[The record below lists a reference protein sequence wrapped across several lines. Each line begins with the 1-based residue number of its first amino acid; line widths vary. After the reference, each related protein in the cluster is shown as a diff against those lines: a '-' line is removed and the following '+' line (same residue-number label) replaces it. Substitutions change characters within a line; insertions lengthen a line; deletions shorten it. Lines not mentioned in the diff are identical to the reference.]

1 MITITDLQK
10 SYRDRVVL
18 QIPELCVPAG
28 SRWALIGPNGA
39 GKSTFL
45 RILAGVLEADKGTV
59 SIPEPMRDGLG
70 YMPQQPYAFGV
81 SVTQNVLMA
90 LSGFSD
96 GRKRAGEAIR
106 LVGLEE
112 LAEARGS
119 GLSGGETQRM
129 ALARMIAR
137 PRKLLLL
144 DEPASATDISGGRRI
159 EEAVTAYWKSTGCT
173 LLFSTHS
180 LAQAY
185 RLADQVLLFSQ
196 GRIVESGPV
205 EQVLKAPSSPEG
217 RDFLQYWTPGEA
229 SSKRFP

>member
-1 MITITDLQK
+1 MITISDLQK
-10 SYRDRVVL
+10 SYQGRVVL
-18 QIPELCVPAG
+18 QIPELCIPAG
-28 SRWALIGPNGA
+28 ARWALIGPNGA

-59 SIPEPMRDGLG
+59 SMPEAMRDGMG

-81 SVTQNVLMA
+81 SVRQNVFMA

-96 GRKRAGEAIR
+96 SGKRAEEALR

-159 EEAVTAYWKSTGCT
+159 EEAVTSYWKSTGCT

-185 RLADQVLLFSQ
+185 RLADHVLLFSF
-196 GRIVESGPV
+196 GRIVESGPAK
-205 EQVLKAPSSPEG
+205 QVLTVPSSPEG
-217 RDFLQYWTPGEA
+217 RDFLRYWTPGEA
-229 SSKRFP
+229 LPQQL